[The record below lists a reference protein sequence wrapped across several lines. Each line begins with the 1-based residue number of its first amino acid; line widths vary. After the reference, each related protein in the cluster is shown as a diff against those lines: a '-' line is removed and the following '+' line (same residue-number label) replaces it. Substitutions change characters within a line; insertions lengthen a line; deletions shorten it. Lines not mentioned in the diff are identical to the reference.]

1 MNNCTQGFVEIYGLW
16 YHPWWHSQWFYGTCI
31 FIFILF
37 LISIFLWYRR
47 RLKVLT
53 PEQKALQE
61 LHRMRSASY
70 TSQES
75 LHAAYFTLTSI
86 FKNYVFDV
94 TKISIFD
101 KSDKEIIAHL
111 DGVFDQDVLQLL
123 QEFFERSFQIKFA
136 YDVVSQE
143 MLFDDINFLQTI
155 ILKNS
160 QSVDVTRKS

>member
-1 MNNCTQGFVEIYGLW
+1 MNNSVQGLVEIYGLW
-16 YHPWWHSQWFYGTCI
+16 YYPWWHSQWFYVAIIVMLVVC
-31 FIFILF
+31 
-37 LISIFLWYRR
+37 LIGIFLWYFRR
-47 RLKVLT
+47 AKVLT

-61 LHRMRSASY
+61 LHRLRSASY
-70 TSQES
+70 ASPES

-86 FKNYVFDV
+86 FKNYIFET

-111 DGVFDQDVLQLL
+111 DGVFAQDVLQLL

-136 YDVVSQE
+136 YDVVSQQ
-143 MLFDDINFLQTI
+143 MLFDDIDFLQAI
-155 ILKNS
+155 IVRHS